1 VEQHLR
7 IGELARRTG
16 VSTDL
21 LRAWERRYGLLRPV
35 RTDGGFRLYGD
46 DDVQRV
52 AAMRTHL
59 GAGVAAAEAARLARN
74 SPGVESGHVVVDR
87 PADAL
92 LEALVRFDEADA
104 HAEVDRLL
112 ASLTLQSLLVDAVF
126 PALREIG
133 AQWERGELTV
143 AHEHFASTLL
153 RGRLLGLARG
163 WGSGLGPRALLACV
177 PGELHDLALIGFGLA
192 LRDHG
197 WRITFLGADT
207 PVDTLA
213 DAVRELDPDVVVL
226 AATLRADLVP
236 VEEPLAALARERQ
249 LVLAGAGVGDGLAAR
264 VGAHMLAGDVVEA
277 AAETARELSPRGG
290 GDPPSSRAAG

>member
-1 VEQHLR
+1 MEQHLR

-74 SPGVESGHVVVDR
+74 SPGVESGRVVVDR

-277 AAETARELSPRGG
+277 AAETARVLSPRGG

>member
-16 VSTDL
+16 VSTNL

-35 RTDGGFRLYGD
+35 RTDGGFRLYGE

-59 GAGVAAAEAARLARN
+59 GAGVAAAEAARLAHN
-74 SPGVESGHVVVDR
+74 APGVQSGRVVDR

-92 LEALVRFDEADA
+92 LDALVRFDEADA

-112 ASLTLQSLLVDAVF
+112 ASLTLQSVLVDAVF

-143 AHEHFASTLL
+143 AHEHFASALL

-163 WGSGLGPRALLACV
+163 WGSGLGPQALLACV

-192 LRDHG
+192 LRAHG

-213 DAVRELDPDVVVL
+213 DAVSELDPDVVVL

-249 LVLAGAGVGDGLAAR
+249 LVLAGAGVGDALAAR
-264 VGAHMLAGDVVEA
+264 VGARMLAGDVVEA

-290 GDPPSSRAAG
+290 GDPRSSRAAG

>member
-35 RTDGGFRLYGD
+35 RTDGGFRLYGE

-59 GAGVAAAEAARLARN
+59 GAGVAAAEAAGLARN
-74 SPGVESGHVVVDR
+74 APGVQSGRVVDR

-92 LEALVRFDEADA
+92 LDALVRFDEADA

-112 ASLTLQSLLVDAVF
+112 ASLTLQSVLVDAVF

-143 AHEHFASTLL
+143 AHEHFASALL

-163 WGSGLGPRALLACV
+163 WGSGLGPQALLACL

-192 LRDHG
+192 LRAHG

-249 LVLAGAGVGDGLAAR
+249 LVLAGAGVGDALAAR
-264 VGAHMLAGDVVEA
+264 VGARMLAGDVVEA

-290 GDPPSSRAAG
+290 GDPRSSRAAG